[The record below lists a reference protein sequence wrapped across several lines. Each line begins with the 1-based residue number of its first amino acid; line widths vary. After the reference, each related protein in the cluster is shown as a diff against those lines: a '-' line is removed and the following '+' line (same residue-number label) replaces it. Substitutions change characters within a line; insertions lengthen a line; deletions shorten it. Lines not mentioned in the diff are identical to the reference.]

1 MKSCNQPQKYQ
12 SCEIQGDKGIGC
24 LPGEQLK
31 SAHPNFS
38 GAANICTVQP
48 SGAAGL
54 SMLAKARSSLQAPRR
69 HPDPTLTFSCFDP
82 VQNLNFSC

>member
-1 MKSCNQPQKYQ
+1 MKSCDQPQKYR
-12 SCEIQGDKGIGC
+12 SCVIQGDKGIGC

-31 SAHPNFS
+31 SARPNFS

-54 SMLAKARSSLQAPRR
+54 HTTPEK
-69 HPDPTLTFSCFDP
+69 
-82 VQNLNFSC
+82 QNGYFGVYGFWK